1 MDQSILG
8 VLYFFSRSFFFE
20 QAYNVSKLPNPA
32 KAPSTVK
39 DSTQDQK
46 DGLRRDKWLKNKN

>member
-46 DGLRRDKWLKNKN
+46 DGLRRDK